1 MHRGGAVRRD
11 SPLLVMS
18 VVAAL
23 LAGAPH
29 PGGAQLARRGSLD
42 TLTFW
47 SQSLGTRK
55 RAIVWLPPSYASQPA
70 RRFPSVYYL
79 HGMWGSET
87 DWTRQGHL
95 DATLDSLTAT
105 GLPEFLVVMPDGD
118 DAWYTT
124 WNRLP
129 DMAACRNSF
138 TPRPGDDSADT
149 YCVPWPHY
157 DDYVAHDLVSVIDAR
172 YRTIP
177 QRAQRAIAGLS
188 MGGYGA
194 VSLALRYP
202 EVFRAAA
209 SHSGVVSPAY
219 TGARPFDGVPR
230 YAETAGA
237 LRDKWGDR
245 MWPLVSTAFGSDTAG
260 WFAREPARMAQRLV
274 AAGARNIPAIFL
286 DCGTEDG
293 LIDQSRS
300 LRVELTRMGLAPA
313 YAEWPGKHDWE
324 YWRLHARES
333 LAWIGRQLSGR

>member
-1 MHRGGAVRRD
+1 MRRIGHLAVVAGAGVLLAGIPRGGA
-11 SPLLVMS
+11 
-18 VVAAL
+18 
-23 LAGAPH
+23 
-29 PGGAQLARRGSLD
+29 AQSTPRGTLD

-47 SQSLGTRK
+47 SQSLGTHK

-70 RRFPSVYYL
+70 RRYPSVYYL

-87 DWTRQGHL
+87 DWTRQGRL
-95 DATLDSLTAT
+95 DATLDALTAN
-105 GLPEFLVVMPDGD
+105 GLPEFVVVMPDGD

-129 DMAACRNSF
+129 DQAACRNGF
-138 TPRPGDDSADT
+138 TPRQGDSSADT

-157 DDYVAHDLVSVIDAR
+157 DDYIAHDLVSVIDAR
-172 YRTIP
+172 YRTMP
-177 QRAQRAIAGLS
+177 QRARRAIAGLS

-194 VSLALRYP
+194 LSLALRYP

-230 YAETAGA
+230 YAASVAE

-245 MWPLVSTAFGSDTAG
+245 MWPLMSTAFGSDTAG
-260 WFAREPARMAQRLV
+260 WFAREPTRMAQRLV
-274 AAGARNIPAIFL
+274 AAKARNIPAIFL

-300 LRVELTRMGLAPA
+300 LRAELERMGIAPT
-313 YAEWPGKHDWE
+313 YAEWPGKHDWD

-333 LAWIGRQLSGR
+333 LEWIGRQLSAK